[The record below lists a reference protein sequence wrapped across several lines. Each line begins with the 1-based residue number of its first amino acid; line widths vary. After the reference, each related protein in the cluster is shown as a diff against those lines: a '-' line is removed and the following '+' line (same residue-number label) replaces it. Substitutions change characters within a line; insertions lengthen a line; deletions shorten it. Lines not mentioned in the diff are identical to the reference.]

1 MFGSIVVITML
12 LIRLIIP
19 FTLLLLVGTFV
30 GQRNRTVDL

>member
-19 FTLLLLVGTFV
+19 FTLLLLVGTLV
-30 GQRNRTVDL
+30 GQRNRTVDS